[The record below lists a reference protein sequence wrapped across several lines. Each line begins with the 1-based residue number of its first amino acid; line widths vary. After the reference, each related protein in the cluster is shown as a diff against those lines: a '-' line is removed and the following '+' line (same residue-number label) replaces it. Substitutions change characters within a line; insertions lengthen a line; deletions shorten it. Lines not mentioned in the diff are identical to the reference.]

1 MIRASSLPQPESNA
15 DVLGFEVDLLWP
27 EQKVVLEFDS
37 VEFHSDP
44 LAFERDREQDA
55 ILAANGYLTVRL
67 TYRRLR
73 RPHQALAYLTQTLA
87 RREREL
93 VRYMSAQPPSR
104 RG

>member
-15 DVLGFEVDLLWP
+15 DLLGFEVHLCGRA
-27 EQKVVLEFDS
+27 EVVLEFDS

-73 RPHQALAYLTQTLA
+73 RPHQALAY
-87 RREREL
+87 
-93 VRYMSAQPPSR
+93 
-104 RG
+104 